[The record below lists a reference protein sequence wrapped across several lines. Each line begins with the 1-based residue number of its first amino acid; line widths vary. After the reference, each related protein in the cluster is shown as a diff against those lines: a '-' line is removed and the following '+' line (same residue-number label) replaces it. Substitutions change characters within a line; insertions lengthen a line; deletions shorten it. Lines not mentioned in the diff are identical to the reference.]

1 MIQRLVDMSFLHNFL
16 DHLYIYSTILF
27 TVYSQLILRWQI
39 ELAGPLPTDAYGK
52 IHFVISRL
60 LNPWILSGV
69 IATFCAGVSW
79 MLAMTKFEV
88 SYAYPFVSI
97 NYVLILGGSV
107 LLFNEALNFPKI
119 AGNLLII
126 LGIILLA
133 RG

>member
-1 MIQRLVDMSFLHNFL
+1 
-16 DHLYIYSTILF
+16 
-27 TVYSQLILRWQI
+27 
-39 ELAGPLPTDAYGK
+39 
-52 IHFVISRL
+52 
-60 LNPWILSGV
+60 
-69 IATFCAGVSW
+69 
-79 MLAMTKFEV
+79 MLAMTKFEI

-119 AGNLLII
+119 SGNLLII